1 MKFCLIGEKLS
12 HSYSKEIHN
21 LCGLNYT
28 LKEIVRCGVQDF
40 VQNSSYQGF
49 NVTIPYKKDVLP
61 FLDEVS
67 IEAREMG
74 AVNTVLNKNGK
85 LLGFNTDVAGI
96 EYTLERKGINLSG
109 KRVLIL
115 GTGGASKAVEF
126 VCKKQGANY
135 FFVSRRGEINYQNCY
150 DIKRVEVIINATPV
164 GMYPL
169 VDQTPIDLAKFKG
182 LKFVF
187 DLIYNPQKTLF
198 IKQAEELNIP
208 YSNGLPMLVE
218 QALKAQDIWLS
229 KTHLKSET
237 EAIISKIS
245 GDKLNVALTGMPGCG
260 KSTIGKVLAEKMGK
274 EFVDL
279 DEEITL
285 NKGKTPSE
293 IINEYGEE
301 EFRRIETEVLKKV
314 LLNAGAVI
322 SLGGGA
328 IISEENR
335 RVLSLN
341 AITVYV
347 KRDLALLESANRP
360 LSQKEGVY
368 KLYEQR
374 KEFYQTAD
382 ITIENDNTVESAVK
396 EIVKNY
402 EITRSKWT

>member
-21 LCGLNYT
+21 LCGLDYS

-40 VQNSSYQGF
+40 VQNSSFQGF
-49 NVTIPYKKDVLP
+49 NVTIPYKKDVVP

-67 IEAREMG
+67 KEVIEMG

-96 EYTLERKGINLSG
+96 EYTLKRKGVNLSG

-115 GTGGASKAVEF
+115 GTGGASKAVEY

-135 FFVSRRGEINYQNCY
+135 FFVSRNGEVNYQNCY
-150 DIKRVEVIINATPV
+150 DIKEVNVIVNATPV

-169 VDQTPIDLAKFKG
+169 VDQTPIDLSKFDS
-182 LKFVF
+182 LQFVF
-187 DLIYNPQKTLF
+187 DLIYNPQKTLL
-198 IKQAEELNIP
+198 IKQAEKLNIVS
-208 YSNGLPMLVE
+208 SNGLPMLVE
-218 QALKAQDIWLS
+218 QALCAQDIWLS
-229 KTHLKSET
+229 KTHTESET

-245 GDKLNVALTGMPGCG
+245 GDKLNIALTGMPGCG
-260 KSTIGKVLAEKMGK
+260 KSTIGKLLSEKLNK
-274 EFVDL
+274 EFIDL
-279 DEEITL
+279 DEEIAL
-285 NKGKTPSE
+285 DAGKSPSE
-293 IINEYGEE
+293 IITEYGEK

-314 LLNAGAVI
+314 MLKTGAI
-322 SLGGGA
+322 IALGGGA

-347 KRDLALLESANRP
+347 KRDLALLESKGRP
-360 LSQKEGVY
+360 LSQKIGVQ
-368 KLYEQR
+368 KLFEDRKPLYE
-374 KEFYQTAD
+374 TAD
-382 ITIENDNTVESAVK
+382 ITIDNDKSVETAVK
-396 EIVKNY
+396 EIVNSY
-402 EITRSKWT
+402 EITRSKWS